1 MKNIKITP
9 AKYNAYYALSS
20 SATYNV
26 TTPRVLVVPDCEK
39 KMVKTVDW
47 VDENEN
53 IVRCDKELT
62 FNLFDGMGLISPA
75 FAEIW
80 ANDMGCDYIPSSFV
94 CRASYVKGNLMV
106 FDFQAFARE
115 VASKTVVTDVYGN
128 EVDIERIDVILTQS
142 QFKLWNAYDS
152 WQEYEQKFSESG
164 LSWGVSR
171 VAPKS
176 DKDFTRLNYQF
187 LQVLNMTDDD
197 VAEVCKPTIEW
208 LKGVAGD
215 DINKVLLYLLGKTAD
230 SENADVAWSRIQD
243 NYVKCLLMDNRLI
256 GDKYIQNRILKSINK
271 RIKESYMGKIM
282 VHGNYQE
289 IFADGYALCEHIFGM
304 EVRGI
309 LKENEHYSAYWNG
322 KGKKR
327 VVAMRSPLTWRS
339 EVNLLNLQ
347 DTEEQRKWF
356 KYVKS
361 GIIYNVWGVD
371 NMLQAGS
378 DFDGDGVFTTDN
390 EVFIRCRYGGVP
402 VAYEPKKAPK
412 EYLRRKDLMEVSYLG
427 FNTTI
432 GWITNVA
439 TTIEEMLSKYD
450 EGSKEYNELIK
461 RGKLCCF
468 HQSQT
473 IDSAKGIAT
482 TPIPNEWTR
491 YTTIKSDMTDEQK
504 AYFSLCNNIIIED
517 RPYFMRYLYSHYN
530 RGYKTTVADFNRLCV
545 AWFGYKYNEL
555 ADNKELLTTPEKK
568 AKFEEVSEYYEK
580 KLGILTTNGVMN
592 RICRYMEKELENIKK
607 LVCVRDGIEL
617 GDLILGEEYTPD
629 EIKLGKM
636 VELRERYL
644 AFKKSKMLS
653 ESPYATY
660 EQYYKSLRE
669 EALSTIS
676 NNLVELGELA
686 VWVCYKIYPNKTKDF
701 AWDVFGSGIAKCMYA
716 KRETIFIPIQHA
728 DGDIEY
734 LGKKYKYDVHEIV
747 KFDWGSYEGISLF
760 EPTQDFVFDWE
771 AIINGDN

>member
-1 MKNIKITP
+1 MKDIKITP

-62 FNLFDGMGLISPA
+62 FNLFDGMGLITPT

-80 ANDMGCDYIPSSFV
+80 ANDMGCNYVPSSFV

-106 FDFQAFARE
+106 FDFQQFARE
-115 VASKTVVTDVYGN
+115 VAGKTIVTDVYGN

-171 VAPKS
+171 VAPEN

-187 LQVLNMTDDD
+187 LQVLNMTDEDI
-197 VAEVCKPTIEW
+197 AEVCKPTIEW

-256 GDKYIQNRILKSINK
+256 GDKYIQNRIIKSINK
-271 RIKESYMGKIM
+271 RIKESYMGKLM
-282 VHGNYQE
+282 VNGNYQE
-289 IFADGYALCEHIFGM
+289 IFADGYALCEHVFGM

-309 LKENEHYSAYWNG
+309 LKENEHFSAYWNG
-322 KGKKR
+322 RGKKQ

-347 DTEEQRKWF
+347 DTEQTRKWF

-361 GIIYNVWGVD
+361 GIVYNVWGVD

-412 EYLRRKDLMEVSYLG
+412 EYLKRKDLMEVSYLG

-439 TTIEEMLSKYD
+439 TTIEEMLAKYD
-450 EGSKEYNELIK
+450 KGSEEYNELIK

-555 ADNKELLTTPEKK
+555 ADDKELLTTPEKK

-592 RICRYMEKELENIKK
+592 RICRYMEKELANIKK

-653 ESPYATY
+653 ESSYATY

-669 EALSTIS
+669 EALSKIT
-676 NNLVELGELA
+676 NNIMELGELA
-686 VWVCYKIYPNKTKDF
+686 VWVSYKMYPNKTKDF
-701 AWDVFGSGIAKCMYA
+701 AWDVFGAGIAQCMYQ
-716 KRETIFIPIQHA
+716 RQDLVNIIIQ
-728 DGDIEY
+728 DSNGDIEY
-734 LGKKYKYDVHEIV
+734 LGKRYKYCTHKIE
-747 KFDWGSYEGISLF
+747 KFDFSLF
-760 EPTQDFVFDWE
+760 EISNCNIDKILEFDLE